1 MKIFQCKA
9 IMLILYDFTAILIT
23 EIIRWAKKIEVE
35 RITVP
40 TRVDVEMISMLI
52 NEFLRNMD

>member
-1 MKIFQCKA
+1 
-9 IMLILYDFTAILIT
+9 MLIIYDFTAILIT